1 MPVTFTAEL
10 SGDKRLAAA
19 LDQISD
25 PRVIAAALT
34 RGASELEAQMRLH
47 VSGPRPRRLDVVS
60 GELRASFATDP
71 ENLPDSIRV
80 GTPIVLW
87 PELWE
92 TGKGRRTARPFAQPA
107 LEIALKRI
115 PDFFV
120 EELEK
125 ARDRAS

>member
-1 MPVTFTAEL
+1 MPITLTAQL
-10 SGDKRLAAA
+10 SGDKRFAAA

-34 RGASELEAQMRLH
+34 RGAAELETQMRLH

-60 GELRASFATDP
+60 GELGASFATDAG
-71 ENLPDSIRV
+71 NLPDSIRV
-80 GTPIVLW
+80 GTPIFW
-87 PELWE
+87 AELWE
-92 TGKGRRTARPFAQPA
+92 VGKGRRTAKPFAQPA

-120 EELEK
+120 DELEK